1 MSSLISQ
8 FVSIMSASADVLAMS
23 KIEIMLSD
31 IPEGKNMA
39 FRWRGKAMF
48 VHYRTKKEID
58 EETAI
63 EVS

>member
-1 MSSLISQ
+1 
-8 FVSIMSASADVLAMS
+8 MSASADVLAMS
-23 KIEIMLSD
+23 KIETMLSD

-39 FRWRGKAMF
+39 FRWRSKPMF
-48 VHYRTKKEID
+48 VHCRTKKEID